1 MGPPQTEIDTPHQ
14 AAIKRFNRGERR
26 EGWRKEKEKKKRGE
40 RDDHG
45 IEKEKRKNKQ

>member
-1 MGPPQTEIDTPHQ
+1 MSWERKPRVATES
-14 AAIKRFNRGERR
+14 FNRGERR
-26 EGWRKEKEKKKRGE
+26 GDWRKEKEKKKRGE